1 MVQTHTKHTLT
12 LCERLDCCWLLAQNN
27 LLWTHGRKR
36 QKTKNNIGTIM
47 AKFCSLLF
55 GLVVTQNKQH
65 FSLFVS
71 SPQLTETRGRID
83 TISLSLAFSSTWV
96 LNHSCYPWWKVLH
109 KNTHPEKIFQLSI
122 IMYPLIFLRNQLCAY
137 WWSAQGSCSPRGNR
151 ETIFKPV
158 LGAIQCT
165 HSGAILP
172 TVESR
177 LVRLYQLWSK
187 SDAVLQRVCKL
198 F

>member
-109 KNTHPEKIFQLSI
+109 KNTTSREDF
-122 IMYPLIFLRNQLCAY
+122 
-137 WWSAQGSCSPRGNR
+137 SAQYYYVSFNFLEESIVCLLMISPR
-151 ETIFKPV
+151 
-158 LGAIQCT
+158 
-165 HSGAILP
+165 
-172 TVESR
+172 
-177 LVRLYQLWSK
+177 
-187 SDAVLQRVCKL
+187 KL
-198 F
+198 FSQRKQRNNFQACFGGYSMYTFWSYSSNCGKQVGQTLPVVE